1 MGKIVEIVIG
11 AALLLV
17 VIHRLE
23 MLIWFPFK
31 LIYPKISRLAAFF
44 LKPYIWLYNKIRNAI
59 RFPYMII
66 DRYGRFA
73 RWGGI
78 QQVLLMSVLTV
89 SSIVMLVVLLVKR
102 KEDLLTTGLD
112 ILVQFPS
119 LYIVDLIM
127 DLTDKTTA
135 FFSYEKMF
143 KMTIFNV
150 VGFSVFQNNYKVNNF
165 IRILYGFIVLVF
177 TTLVLQFVPTEFYD
191 FQIRFLRE
199 DGADILHDILFSAAD
214 IPGVLGRII
223 AIIYL
228 LLVLGILLF
237 VAYIVLTVFVLAI
250 REIVSLVYFGF
261 KPLVALAVVAPA
273 IYFIIG
279 PNIFTGIFWIIGFI
293 AITIWA
299 EYERIEVEKT
309 DDDSYDI

>member
-150 VGFSVFQNNYKVNNF
+150 VGFSVFQNKENTF
-165 IRILYGFIVLVF
+165 I
-177 TTLVLQFVPTEFYD
+177 
-191 FQIRFLRE
+191 
-199 DGADILHDILFSAAD
+199 
-214 IPGVLGRII
+214 
-223 AIIYL
+223 
-228 LLVLGILLF
+228 
-237 VAYIVLTVFVLAI
+237 
-250 REIVSLVYFGF
+250 
-261 KPLVALAVVAPA
+261 
-273 IYFIIG
+273 
-279 PNIFTGIFWIIGFI
+279 
-293 AITIWA
+293 
-299 EYERIEVEKT
+299 
-309 DDDSYDI
+309 